1 MPIPLRA
8 YRPHLTA
15 AQGVGKAKQLPAIL
29 LVRKMPELTGV
40 KWRRSLLL
48 IVLV

>member
-15 AQGVGKAKQLPAIL
+15 AQGPRLRAARIL
-29 LVRKMPELTGV
+29 RACGEFEGNGLVS
-40 KWRRSLLL
+40 W
-48 IVLV
+48 

>member
-15 AQGVGKAKQLPAIL
+15 AQGPRLKAARIL
-29 LVRKMPELTGV
+29 RASEHFARNNVSP
-40 KWRRSLLL
+40 
-48 IVLV
+48 